1 MLRPPVSLPLG
12 PEGGHGGVDGLERV
26 DVQFLLHLLEEVG
39 QEEAAGGGVVGGP
52 VVLEGGQAQVLGH
65 HVQLELAQL
74 RQKVLGQDQGVD
86 VGGVEVQPSLLAPGA
101 DEADVELRVVGGE
114 GPVPC
119 EVQEGPQGL
128 LRLWRA
134 LEHLIGDAGEVCDL
148 HGQRPARVHEG
159 LEALTHLTVLD
170 DHRADLGDGL
180 ILDVQAGGLDV
191 KGYVFVG
198 KGPLHAAMDGD
209 AVV

>member
-1 MLRPPVSLPLG
+1 MR
-12 PEGGHGGVDGLERV
+12 GLV
-26 DVQFLLHLLEEVG
+26 W
-39 QEEAAGGGVVGGP
+39 
-52 VVLEGGQAQVLGH
+52 
-65 HVQLELAQL
+65 
-74 RQKVLGQDQGVD
+74 
-86 VGGVEVQPSLLAPGA
+86 
-101 DEADVELRVVGGE
+101 DENDKTGSSISTDSTDKCG
-114 GPVPC
+114 
-119 EVQEGPQGL
+119 
-128 LRLWRA
+128 
-134 LEHLIGDAGEVCDL
+134 IGDAGEVCDL